1 MIKGKNES
9 KTLPKHI
16 SCDCNQ
22 WWNSNK
28 YRCECKKLH
37 ACEKNYVLNA
47 ATCISKIF
55 NTYYGLFSNFL
66 R

>member
-47 ATCISKIF
+47 GTCIS
-55 NTYYGLFSNFL
+55 
-66 R
+66 

>member
-1 MIKGKNES
+1 MIKGINES
-9 KTLPKHI
+9 KTLTKNI

-28 YRCECKKLH
+28 CRCECKKRH

-47 ATCISKIF
+47 ATCISEMENI
-55 NTYYGLFSNFL
+55 
-66 R
+66 